1 MLSGVRKGDLG
12 PSSGPLR
19 IGRLPASGSVSSPPA
34 VCDVRITRQGARPG
48 SCGPGCT
55 IVWLKRDFKCARKA
69 LWTERQFGPAE
80 LTLEYRLY
88 EVRAEALLLWRTNL
102 RTAALLPN
110 EFHSVSLTLPLPRD
124 DHAPDAI

>member
-1 MLSGVRKGDLG
+1 M
-12 PSSGPLR
+12 
-19 IGRLPASGSVSSPPA
+19 
-34 VCDVRITRQGARPG
+34 
-48 SCGPGCT
+48 
-55 IVWLKRDFKCARKA
+55 WLKRDFKCARKA